1 MLINITQ
8 SQLDTGQKALIT
20 AALSLNSTTIIVFS
34 GDGAYAHIVEQAFLE
49 KCVSKSNA
57 ESVLHVHVIN
67 EDAAAR
73 GVTLSQAVNPLDY
86 QGFAALTSTF
96 NQMVT
101 F

>member
-8 SQLDTGQKALIT
+8 AKLDTHQKTLIT
-20 AALSLNSTTIIVFS
+20 AALSHNATTSIVFS
-34 GDGAYAHIVEQAFLE
+34 GDGAYAHVVEQAFLAE
-49 KCVSKSNA
+49 CVSKSNA
-57 ESVLHVHVIN
+57 ESVLHVHVIK
-67 EDAAAR
+67 EDATAR
-73 GVTLSQAVNPLDY
+73 GVTLSQTVNPLDY